1 LLGYGLLIV
10 RFSSDLLST
19 IEQVDGIVREA
30 ACIANVRHTF
40 ILDLESVWS
49 IAQSCMIA
57 VTQVAHEG
65 YALGRRP
72 ENDVDCRP
80 NQEDQKAV
88 DDRLP
93 SSLADA
99 HPRILVIN
107 ALSAASRSARVN
119 HLRAVI
125 WLGMSHLGRR
135 SLPHVSQLLPQIA
148 RPQSLKMLSF
158 QEAFP
163 PAHPHS
169 ILMIET

>member
-1 LLGYGLLIV
+1 MLGYGLLIV

-119 HLRAVI
+119 HLRADLAWDESSGPSEFAACI
-125 WLGMSHLGRR
+125 ATTAANCAATKLENAKLSR
-135 SLPHVSQLLPQIA
+135 SVSTGP
-148 RPQSLKMLSF
+148 SSF
-158 QEAFP
+158 YFDD
-163 PAHPHS
+163 
-169 ILMIET
+169 